1 MGARAAIADTDLR
14 RRADQGSPRDFFGKL
29 VDTFGAKRIM
39 WGSNYPAHWHRYG
52 GMKERLAIM
61 QDDFSFLGAE
71 DQNWIFGKAA
81 LSPWPALRGA

>member
-1 MGARAAIADTDLR
+1 
-14 RRADQGSPRDFFGKL
+14 
-29 VDTFGAKRIM
+29 M